1 MRRLE
6 TTQLLGFNN
15 TMITKQSHHPILF
28 SDDELKSWLVENGE
42 PKYRAKQIFDWI
54 YGRWCLN
61 PDEMLN
67 LPKAL
72 RAKLVDS
79 FDWASTSLSGGEV
92 AEDAT
97 GKYLLSMKDGAN
109 VEAVIIKAPSKK
121 EEGERITF
129 CLSTQVGCAVGCRF
143 CASGVDGL
151 ERNMTAT
158 EIIEQ
163 LLLCC
168 AVAGTRPDN
177 IVFMGIGE
185 PLMNLDNLL
194 TVLSLIVDPAR
205 FAMGPRRVTVSTS
218 GWTPGIKRLSNSG
231 RQFNLALSL
240 HGTTDTVRKKI
251 IPDKYRCPLK
261 EILATCV
268 EYSEKTSRM
277 ILFEYTL
284 VAGLNDSLEQAAEL
298 AELAITHRAKV
309 NLIPMNQVESSS
321 FKAPPDDRIHKF
333 LSVLLGSGV
342 RATWRRRKGGSINAA
357 CGQLRLRTKL
367 EGDLD
372 PF

>member
-1 MRRLE
+1 MN
-6 TTQLLGFNN
+6 TTQSQHPLL
-15 TMITKQSHHPILF
+15 L

-42 PKYRAKQIFDWI
+42 PKYRAKQIFDWM
-54 YGRWCLN
+54 YGKWCLN
-61 PDEMLN
+61 PEEMLN
-67 LPKAL
+67 LPKSL
-72 RAKLVDS
+72 RAKLADS
-79 FDWASTSLSGGEV
+79 FVWDSTTFSGGEV
-92 AEDAT
+92 ADDQT
-97 GKYLLSMKDGAN
+97 GKYLVAMEHGAS
-109 VEAVIIKAPSKK
+109 VESVIIKAPSKR
-121 EEGERITF
+121 EDGERITF

-143 CASGVDGL
+143 CASGVGGL
-151 ERNMTAT
+151 QRNMTAT

-218 GWTPGIKRLSNSG
+218 GWTPGIKRLSDSG

-240 HGTTDTVRKKI
+240 HGTSDAVRAKI
-251 IPDKYRCPLK
+251 IPDKYRRPLK
-261 EILATCV
+261 EILAACI
-268 EYSEKTSRM
+268 EYSEKTGRM

-284 VAGLNDSLEQAAEL
+284 VAGLNDSLAQAAEL
-298 AELAITHRAKV
+298 AELAIAHKAKV
-309 NLIPMNQVESSS
+309 NLIPMNPVDNSS
-321 FKAPPDDRIHKF
+321 FKAPPEDRINKF

-357 CGQLRLRTKL
+357 CGQLRLRANL
-367 EGDLD
+367 SRNV
-372 PF
+372 